1 MIITAKTHEVEIIIS
16 DFRKQGKT
24 IGLVPT
30 MGALHEGHLSL
41 LNLSKA
47 QNDITVASI
56 FVNPTQF
63 TEKHD
68 FVSYP
73 RTLENDIRLLENK
86 NCSLLF
92 SPETEEMYPQEDK
105 RVFDLNGLDA
115 VMEGV
120 SRPGHF
126 NGVAQIVTKLF
137 ELLRPHRAYFG
148 EKDFQQLTII
158 RHLTRLMN
166 YPVEIV
172 PCPIIR
178 EPDGLAMSSRNRL
191 LTPEQRRS
199 AAIIPQVLA
208 EAKKMRP
215 SQGVREVK
223 DYVAARL
230 KDRDDVRLD
239 YFEIVEPEYLKSIS
253 DWKQTDIPV
262 GCLAVKVGKVR
273 LIDNIKFS

>member
-239 YFEIVEPEYLKSIS
+239 YFEIVEP
-253 DWKQTDIPV
+253 
-262 GCLAVKVGKVR
+262 
-273 LIDNIKFS
+273 

>member
-158 RHLTRLMN
+158 RHMTRLMN